1 MSTRKRRKC
10 RNCGKLFRPDPRNVR
25 HQRYC
30 SASAFRRAS
39 KAASQCRWLSKA
51 ANREYF
57 RGPEQVA
64 RVGELHGDNERRLSR
79 RTPSALS
86 AAALPGPVRIIELH
100 PPAQRARVVASDL
113 QAIGTCAIHEMTIE
127 FGSRVG
133 CVYNPLCHRVCTL
146 GRWRLASDTDL

>member
-30 SASAFRRAS
+30 SASTCRRAS
-39 KAASQCRWLSKA
+39 KAASQRRWLSKA

-64 RVGELHGDNERRLSR
+64 RVRAWREAHPGYARNRSQGRGALQEHSSMQPPLIAMNNQRSSAHPRYKKSPALKFLFSRDLS
-79 RTPSALS
+79 P
-86 AAALPGPVRIIELH
+86 I
-100 PPAQRARVVASDL
+100 
-113 QAIGTCAIHEMTIE
+113 
-127 FGSRVG
+127 
-133 CVYNPLCHRVCTL
+133 
-146 GRWRLASDTDL
+146 